1 MDFRISAEK
10 CSFRGKLKKAFLH
23 FWQIFVIW
31 SFVFC
36 PLFSKHILGT
46 QSITIIHALFQNT
59 KYGYEHHH
67 ATNRS
72 SSKTSENKLKTQ
84 KTSVVH
90 AHCAGKTTSWLIK
103 SQFWK
108 SLPFDFTLHTA
119 QFLEFN
125 PHSETRCLWSICLM
139 KLARKILQN
148 LPYLWDKKFQIF
160 LIHLDC
166 RIPRLVCYRSIYSE
180 NMAYGELDNFIKY
193 KPLKLCNVFCYI
205 FCTLLLTYRAMCSLW
220 SILLMLGVY

>member
-1 MDFRISAEK
+1 MDFWISAEK
-10 CSFRGKLKKAFLH
+10 CSFRGNLKKAFLH

-31 SFVFC
+31 SFVFRA
-36 PLFSKHILGT
+36 LFSKHILGT

-108 SLPFDFTLHTA
+108 SLPFDFTLHTD
-119 QFLEFN
+119 LENIKIGQKLIFEGE
-125 PHSETRCLWSICLM
+125 SFS
-139 KLARKILQN
+139 KLALQFFFSF
-148 LPYLWDKKFQIF
+148 KS
-160 LIHLDC
+160 LI
-166 RIPRLVCYRSIYSE
+166 
-180 NMAYGELDNFIKY
+180 
-193 KPLKLCNVFCYI
+193 
-205 FCTLLLTYRAMCSLW
+205 
-220 SILLMLGVY
+220 